1 MSKKM
6 RDSNIELLRILAVM
20 GVVLL
25 HFNGIYGNAFE
36 YVVAN
41 SVTDY
46 MLRYLEGLAAPAVN
60 LFVLITGYYMCDS
73 YRRDIVKPLNLIV
86 QVVLLGEV
94 FYLVTVLVNGISTF
108 SVQSAVLALVPCNY
122 YVVLYITLYFVSP
135 YINLALRRL
144 EKRQWKQMLCISL
157 CLFSV
162 FPIVIDVLQEVL
174 EREFQGLNPIGLQ
187 GDQAGYTIVQF
198 CLMYVIGAYFK
209 KIEVKWSKRRS
220 LSVLA
225 ICSILL
231 LVWCKILPLT
241 AWTYCNPIV
250 ILEAVAIFLLFQQI
264 HIRSIWI
271 NRASKAVFTCFLSH
285 GVFVRLLPVE
295 MMVKQNVCILFL
307 LLIATL
313 VGVYLVCWG
322 VYGIYYYFEKYAIKN
337 ILKIFDKVVLNVE
350 PSDEGETCK

>member
-36 YVVAN
+36 YAAAN

-60 LFVLITGYYMCDS
+60 LFLLISGYYMCDS
-73 YRRDIVKPLNLIV
+73 YRRDIVKPLCLIT
-86 QVVLLGEV
+86 QVMVLGEV
-94 FYLVTVLVNGISTF
+94 FYLLTVLVNGISIF
-108 SVQSAVLALVPCNY
+108 SVRTAMYALVPCNY
-122 YVVLYITLYFVSP
+122 YVVIYIALYFISP
-135 YINLALRRL
+135 YINLALMRL
-144 EKRQWKQMLCISL
+144 GNRQWKQLICILL

-174 EREFQGLNPIGLQ
+174 GREFQGLNPIGLQ

-198 CLMYVIGAYFK
+198 CLMYVVGAYLK
-209 KIEVKWSKRRS
+209 KMEVQWSKIRA
-220 LSVLA
+220 LAVLA
-225 ICSILL
+225 VCSILL
-231 LVWCKILPLT
+231 LGWCKILPLN
-241 AWTYCNPIV
+241 AWAYCNPIV

-264 HIRSIWI
+264 HIRSKWI

-285 GVFVRLLPVE
+285 GFFVRLLPVE
-295 MMVKQNVCILFL
+295 AMVEQNKFIL
-307 LLIATL
+307 LLLLAATL
-313 VGVYLVCWG
+313 VGVYLMCWG
-322 VYGIYYYFEKYAIKN
+322 VYGIYYGFEKYVVKN
-337 ILKIFDKVVLNVE
+337 IWKIFDKVVLDVE
-350 PSDEGETCK
+350 PIDEGETCK